1 MYKGNKG
8 DQHAGLHYQYVIE
21 VSGNINANANIKSIS
36 DKIKNGN
43 YNTYTYIHFFFFFF
57 FYEWE
62 HRTGTMC
69 PFSSLHPSRNGRK
82 AVKGIKNF
90 IKYLKSAIK
99 KSCHLVP
106 KVETC
111 LLKEGRLKEAG
122 NTEGGREFQRWEV
135 EGKKPSLNRLI
146 LALESSTQ

>member
-1 MYKGNKG
+1 M
-8 DQHAGLHYQYVIE
+8 
-21 VSGNINANANIKSIS
+21 
-36 DKIKNGN
+36 
-43 YNTYTYIHFFFFFF
+43 
-57 FYEWE
+57 
-62 HRTGTMC
+62 
-69 PFSSLHPSRNGRK
+69 
-82 AVKGIKNF
+82 KGIKMF

-106 KVETC
+106 KVAID
-111 LLKEGRLKEAG
+111 LPFEGRLKEAE